1 MSTQASSAVPAK
13 PSAGIGE
20 ALLAAQLSGVWWGL
34 LFGIVPAV
42 ALDAC
47 FGVSLTE
54 PLAQALGP
62 ARLWWLPSLGA
73 VAIACTAFGAW
84 ARWPVLFE
92 QPQFEAFPTA
102 FGTAM
107 LLWFWLHDAYAFLWP
122 ALAFTV
128 LYVTARVARG
138 FQSPVPAKARADSR
152 SPARESTIDPA
163 VSAALESAKE
173 RNFAAIVPR
182 RGFDA
187 VLGMQREK
195 RSLMQFARDAQ
206 AGQRNGALLFGPPG
220 AGKTYLVE
228 ALAGELALPLI
239 TVSVAELASKWVYA
253 TTEHVAAAFGAARRQ
268 SPCVLFFDEIDAVMP
283 DRATASNDTEAP
295 RIVATLL
302 TELASIRGS
311 KVMVLAAT
319 NYPERLDAAGTREG
333 RFDLKIEIAL
343 PDAATRRAILA
354 NGIGPEYA
362 GRIRE
367 GALEM
372 AVRHFAGFN
381 IARLSAIAQQARKYL
396 LADKTGR
403 GQVQFAALL
412 RALRSLQGLDFARRY
427 EGVPPLEDIVL
438 ARGAREQIVRLAKRM
453 RDIEETERQDKAARL
468 PLGAVFYGPP
478 GTGKTLVARA
488 LAKAAQWSFIATN
501 GHDLMREDTAMDKI
515 LERASNER
523 PVIVFIDEAD
533 DILGERTMAA
543 HTQISTN
550 KLLTLIDGANGP
562 IPDVFYIAATNH
574 PGALDKAAS
583 RRFSLKIA
591 FCLPEAPD
599 IARYVRGWLAERDIP
614 CAPELTPGVAAR
626 ILAGRSM
633 ADIKEVLREAVNIAI
648 AERVSGPAGR
658 LSPGDVRRA
667 LRSLSF
673 NN

>member
-1 MSTQASSAVPAK
+1 MSTEAANAVLAN
-13 PSAGIGE
+13 PSPGVGE
-20 ALLAAQLSGVWWGL
+20 ALLVAQLSGVWWGL
-34 LFGIVPAV
+34 LLGIVPALV
-42 ALDAC
+42 LDTW

-54 PLAQALGP
+54 SLDQALGP
-62 ARLWWLPSLGA
+62 ASLWWLPCLGA
-73 VAIACTAFGAW
+73 LAIACTAFGAW

-92 QPQFEAFPTA
+92 QPDFEAFPTA
-102 FGTAM
+102 FGTVM

-138 FQSPVPAKARADSR
+138 FESPALAKAPGDPR
-152 SPARESTIDPA
+152 SPAPESPMRPA
-163 VSAALESAKE
+163 VSAALEPAQE
-173 RNFAAIVPR
+173 RAFAAIVPR

-195 RSLMQFARDAQ
+195 RSLMQFARDVQ

-220 AGKTYLVE
+220 AGKTFLVQ
-228 ALAGELALPLI
+228 ALAGELGLPLI
-239 TVSVAELASKWVYA
+239 TVSVAQLASKWVNA
-253 TTEHVAAAFGAARRQ
+253 TTEHVAAAFGAARLQ

-283 DRATASNDTEAP
+283 DRATAPNDAEVP

-311 KVMVLAAT
+311 NVMVLAAT

-354 NGIGPEYA
+354 NGIGAEYA
-362 GRIRE
+362 GRIRQ

-396 LADKTGR
+396 LADKTGK
-403 GQVQFAALL
+403 GQVHFATLL
-412 RALRSLQGLDFARRY
+412 HALRGLQGLDLGRRY
-427 EGVPPLEDIVL
+427 EGVPPLEAIVL
-438 ARGAREQIVRLAKRM
+438 ARGSREQIGRLAKRM

-488 LAKAAQWSFIATN
+488 LAKAAQWSFIATT

-523 PVIVFIDEAD
+523 PAIVFIDEAD
-533 DILGERTMAA
+533 DILGERTLAP
-543 HTQISTN
+543 HTQMSTN
-550 KLLTLIDGANGP
+550 KLLTLIDGANAP

-574 PGALDKAAS
+574 PGALDEAAS

-591 FCLPEAPD
+591 FRLPEARD

-614 CAPELTPGVAAR
+614 CSPELKPGVAAR
-626 ILAGRSM
+626 ILAGHSM
-633 ADIKEVLREAVNIAI
+633 ADIKEALREAVNIAV
-648 AERVSGPAGR
+648 AERVGNPERR
-658 LSPGDVRRA
+658 LHPGDLRRG

-673 NN
+673 Q